1 MAKLTLTDLSSLT
14 NQTTAINQ
22 LNNNFTAIE
31 QAIEKTLSRDGTSPN
46 TMTASLDMNNQR
58 ILNLPQPVNP
68 SEPARYG
75 DLTGVLEGAEQA
87 RDEAIEAR
95 DQIQDLIDNFDP
107 IEGGSAFST
116 VSDGT
121 STATATGLD
130 TLKFISSD
138 GTISITVGS
147 DHVTHGDH
155 VDLEVD
161 TTELASVLDH
171 DSLSGF
177 VADEHIDHSTVSIIA
192 GTGLSGGGDLTE
204 SRTIQLDASLG
215 NLSDVDI
222 DSVTSGDVLQYDGSD
237 WVNVP
242 GSSFAGSS
250 HTHSASAITSG
261 TFDDARIKASNVTQ
275 HAGAISITSLSGYDA
290 NKYVD
295 HSAVSIATGSN
306 SGLSGGGNL
315 TATRNLSVNI
325 NGLLDRDGFGSGDK
339 LMIYDASAGGLR
351 KIDYDDLPSGGGGSG
366 GLNDAF
372 KYITDGTNTVTASGG
387 DTFKII
393 SSDASVS
400 ITVDDAG
407 GTDKHV
413 DITVPNSGGDV
424 SGPASS
430 TNDNIAVFD
439 GTSGKL
445 IKDSGANLSQYIPS
459 YQKGA
464 NGGVCPLDN
473 GGKIEFSYLPTLVT
487 SVNSQ
492 TGSVSITASSL
503 GAVPDTRQVTGQGLA
518 TGGGDLTGDV
528 EIEVT
533 EASTSEA
540 QAGTSGTVVMTPR
553 RTDDAI
559 RYRVPVVWQIAL
571 SDLSTNLTTGT
582 NMAYFR
588 APHDMTITAVRSSL
602 LTASNSG
609 LVTVDINK
617 NGTTILST
625 KLSIDA
631 NEKTSVTA
639 ATAAVISDT
648 SIADDDELTFDI
660 DAAGTNAKG
669 LVVTIIGRR

>member
-58 ILNLPQPVNP
+58 ILNLPKPVNP

-95 DQIQDLIDNFDP
+95 DQIQDLLDNFDP
-107 IEGGSAFST
+107 LEGGSAFST

-430 TNDNIAVFD
+430 TNNNIAVFD

-445 IKDSGANLSQYIPS
+445 IKDSGESLSQYIPS
-459 YQKGA
+459 SQKGA

-559 RYRVPVVWQIAL
+559 KYRVPVVWQIAL

-582 NMAYFR
+582 NKAYFR

-602 LTASNSG
+602 LTASSSG

-617 NGTTILST
+617 NGDTILST

-639 ATAAVISDT
+639 ATAAVISNT